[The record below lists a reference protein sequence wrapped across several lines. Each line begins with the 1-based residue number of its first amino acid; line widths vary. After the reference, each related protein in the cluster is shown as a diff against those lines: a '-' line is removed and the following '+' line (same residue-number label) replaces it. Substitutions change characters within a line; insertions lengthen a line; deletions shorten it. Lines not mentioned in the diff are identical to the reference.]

1 MICKAL
7 ILEDA
12 KCIRIYWAMWFVMP
26 VLGRERQEDYC
37 RFKASLNH
45 EGQAVCVYMTFV
57 CAYMTIVCTH
67 VCSCRVCS
75 CRSQR
80 QSWMSSLIA
89 LYFFFLRQSLSLNLE
104 FIIVCLLSME
114 LLAHTAKPCSFTW
127 MLAIWSSELHVCAPY
142 PPSCLPRPWK
152 SLY

>member
-1 MICKAL
+1 LICKAL

-26 VLGRERQEDYC
+26 VLERERQEDYC

-45 EGQAVCVYMTFV
+45 EGQAVCIYMTFV

-89 LYFFFLRQSLSLNLE
+89 LFFFFFFFFETESLSE
-104 FIIVCLLSME
+104 PGV
-114 LLAHTAKPCSFTW
+114 H
-127 MLAIWSSELHVCAPY
+127 H
-142 PPSCLPRPWK
+142 CLPPINGVTGTHCK
-152 SLY
+152 ALQFYMDAGHLVF